1 MAESVTARRRPQS
14 SRGDAREAA
23 LLEIAEGL
31 LRDGRYEA
39 ASIADIASEA
49 GITRSAFYFYFAS
62 KQALLERLI
71 ETTLDELISRRL
83 TGLGGGD
90 QPPADR
96 LNGFLHGVAA
106 MWAEHA
112 VVLSAAAE
120 LAASVPALFDRIA
133 GVVATGVEAMARMV
147 VEHVDGADLTSA
159 RETASALLWMG
170 ERTFYVLAREDPPDE
185 AYHALADRL
194 FVIWART
201 TGLADA

>member
-23 LLEIAEGL
+23 LLEVAEGL

-71 ETTLDELISRRL
+71 ETTLDELIARRL

-90 QPPADR
+90 QSPAHR
-96 LNGFLHGVAA
+96 LHGFLHGVAA

-147 VEHVDGADLTSA
+147 VEHVDGADLASA

-170 ERTFYVLAREDPPDE
+170 ERTFYVLAREDPPAE